1 MFDRFLNWLA
11 SKAPA
16 HRELQRRYDREHT
29 IMRTYARALR
39 DIVITTGGVKVPNGT
54 TKKADRVARQAFDDA
69 MASLA

>member
-16 HRELQRRYDREHT
+16 FRDLQKRYDRERT
-29 IMRTYARALR
+29 IMRTYAGALR
-39 DIVITTGGVKVPNGT
+39 EIVITTGGVKVPNGT
-54 TKKADRVARQAFDDA
+54 TRKIDRVARQAFDDA